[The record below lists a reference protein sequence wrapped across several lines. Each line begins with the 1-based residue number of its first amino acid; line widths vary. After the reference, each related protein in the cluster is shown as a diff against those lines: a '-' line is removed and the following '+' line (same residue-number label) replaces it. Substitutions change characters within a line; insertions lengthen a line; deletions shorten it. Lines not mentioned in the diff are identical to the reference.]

1 MFHVKHRCP
10 SGSLAGSAKMFH
22 VEHYRPNAGRPSL
35 CSTWNNLS
43 QPILLLSLVPGG
55 LRSGV
60 VRSSRRLDIP
70 TPVEQ
75 LFHVERVRCDGRGGW
90 GEFHVS
96 LGTSSCN
103 TPHEILPV
111 DRPKARRLTT
121 PTVPADMTL
130 SLGR

>member
-22 VEHYRPNAGRPSL
+22 VEHYRPSAGRPSL
-35 CSTWNNLS
+35 CSTWNNL
-43 QPILLLSLVPGG
+43 LLFSLFPGG
-55 LRSGV
+55 FALWCGP
-60 VRSSRRLDIP
+60 LLQKLGHP

-75 LFHVERVRCDGRGGW
+75 LFHVERVRCDGKGGW

-111 DRPKARRLTT
+111 DRPKARRLTNPSCLLT
-121 PTVPADMTL
+121 
-130 SLGR
+130 